1 MGVILSYLYYKT
13 DVLVSDD
20 NGEIFNDV
28 LYTTKPRDSE
38 TLDSPNWHIYDYNHI
53 RPRSIHLLEDYG
65 VKILQ

>member
-20 NGEIFNDV
+20 HDEVFDDV
-28 LYTTKPRDSE
+28 LHTTKSRYSE
-38 TLDSPNWHIYDYNHI
+38 TRDSPNWHIYDYNHI